1 MLKACSGLDAE
12 IIVVDNASSDQRRS
26 MMEADYSDIQ
36 YHYLASNLGF
46 SKANNFGISKSKGK
60 YILLLNPDT
69 IVQEN
74 TFSSALDFMDR
85 HDEAGGLGVHMID
98 GNGVFLPESKR
109 GLPTPEAAFY
119 KISGLSKLFPKS
131 KKFGR
136 YHQGFLDEKR
146 THEVEILSGAFM
158 LMRSEV
164 LEKIGGLDEDY
175 FMYGEDIDLSYRIIQ
190 AGYKNYYFAGT
201 SIIHY
206 KGESTKKG
214 SVNYVFVFYRAM
226 VIFARKHFEKDSA
239 SLFSIIINVAIYFRA
254 TIALIRRLV
263 GRYWQ
268 VILDFL
274 TLYLAFLLS
283 TRFYETYGSKDFSLE
298 FVNWLLPIY
307 AAIMSMAIEFSG
319 ANDKPGKGSNLF
331 RSWLVAIVVV
341 LAFYALIPESYRFS
355 RAVLLIGSMVGL
367 GIALFWRI
375 LREVFLSRSKKSPD
389 YIPTRRLFV
398 GELKGLNMAKKI
410 LNLTNHS
417 SEFMA
422 AVSPIEKLRTEG
434 FLGTTNQLSKAV
446 TEFRIEEVIVDS
458 DTCTYQQVL
467 DIINQ
472 SKMLDVKVKILNKDW
487 MIGPN
492 TVIKAH
498 RFQAGNKL
506 YHINLSSIK
515 RLKRLSDVMI
525 SSLLLP
531 ITPILIFFVD
541 NPGGFIKNWIQSTT
555 GVISWVGYD
564 IRGFDPELP
573 PIKKG
578 VIYSSIDTFW
588 PKHEVES
595 IFNNNV
601 SYLLNHSTLLDFKLV
616 FKNIHHLGNRGA

>member
-1 MLKACSGLDAE
+1 VKACSGLEAE
-12 IIVVDNASSDQRRS
+12 IIVVDNASVDQSRS
-26 MMEADYSDIQ
+26 MMESNFPEVQ
-36 YHYLASNLGF
+36 YYYLESNLGF

-74 TFSSALDFMDR
+74 TLSSTIEFMDQ
-85 HDEAGGLGVHMID
+85 HPMAGGLGVHMID

-109 GLPTPEAAFY
+109 GLPTPAAAFY
-119 KISGLSKLFPKS
+119 KISGLSRLFPKS

-136 YHQGFLDEKR
+136 YHQGFLDETK

-190 AGYKNYYFAGT
+190 AGYKNYYFSGT
-201 SIIHY
+201 SIVHY

-254 TIALIRRLV
+254 TIALIRRLI

-268 VILDFL
+268 VLLDFL
-274 TLYLAFLLS
+274 TLYLAFLVS
-283 TRFYETYGSKDFSLE
+283 TRFYETYGAKDFSLE
-298 FVNWLLPIY
+298 FVNWLLPVY
-307 AAIMSMAIEFSG
+307 AAIMAMAIEFSG
-319 ANDKPGKGSNLF
+319 ANDKPSSGSKLL
-331 RSWLVAIVVV
+331 RSWLVAMVVL

-355 RAVLLIGSMVGL
+355 RAVLLIGSLVGL
-367 GIALFWRI
+367 GVSMLWRI
-375 LREVFLSRSKKSPD
+375 IRELFVTKSRKSPD
-389 YIPTRRLFV
+389 FIPKRRLFL
-398 GELKGLNMAKKI
+398 GQLSGFNKTKEI

-417 SEFMA
+417 SEFLA
-422 AVSPIEKLRTEG
+422 AISSTVDSESEG
-434 FLGTTNQLSKAV
+434 FLGTTEQLPTAIL
-446 TEFRIEEVIVDS
+446 EFRIEEVIVDS
-458 DTCTYQQVL
+458 DSCSYKQVL
-467 DIINQ
+467 EVIND
-472 SKMLDVKVKILNKDW
+472 SKKLDVKVKILNKNW

-506 YHINLSSIK
+506 SHLNLSSIT
-515 RLKRLSDVMI
+515 RMKRLSDLMI
-525 SSLLLP
+525 SFLLLP
-531 ITPILIFFVD
+531 ISPVLIFFID
-541 NPGGFIKNWIQSTT
+541 SPGGFIKNWFQSTS
-555 GVISWVGYD
+555 GIISWIGYD
-564 IRGFDPELP
+564 RRGLDPKLP
-573 PIKKG
+573 KIKKG
-578 VIYSSIDTFW
+578 IIYSSIDTFW
-588 PKHEVES
+588 PEHEVES

-601 SYLLNHSTLLDFKLV
+601 SYLLNHSTLLDLHLV
-616 FKNIHHLGNRGA
+616 FRNIHHLGNRGA